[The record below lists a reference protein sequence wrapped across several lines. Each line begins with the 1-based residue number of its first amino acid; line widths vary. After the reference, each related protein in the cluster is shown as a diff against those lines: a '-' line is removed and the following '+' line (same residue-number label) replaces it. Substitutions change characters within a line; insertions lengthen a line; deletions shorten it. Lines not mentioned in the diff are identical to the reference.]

1 MILIV
6 TLNPLLERRYKVHQ
20 LKAGEVHRNNSMVFA
35 AGGKGLNVSRQL
47 KKLGLKSFNY
57 FFSGGSDGKIYREVV
72 KQENLEF
79 TFAQIK
85 AETRNASV
93 ILSEKEKN
101 VTTIFSKDPVITQ
114 TEVIEFKSKLDKMVQ
129 NCEMVIFSGSSP
141 CPETDSIFPYGIGL
155 ANKYDKVSVCDSYG
169 NSLKECI
176 DSCPT
181 IIHNNFTEIENAYN
195 VSLDSEESVLT
206 FINQLYNKEIK
217 RVFLTNGS
225 KNFYASNFD
234 YIYKVNP
241 IKIQLVDATGS
252 GDCFVAGIVKGW
264 VNSEVFEDTLKY
276 TTALA
281 GLNAA
286 SFEVASVNPNEAEL
300 IKEKVEIFPI
310 GKKTKTIDDSP
321 HEI

>member
-1 MILIV
+1 MILII
-6 TLNPLLERRYKVHQ
+6 TLNPLLERRFTFQHITKG
-20 LKAGEVHRNNSMVFA
+20 KVHRNGSMKFT

-57 FFSGGSDGKIYREVV
+57 FFSGGNDGKIFREIV

-79 TFAQIK
+79 TFIQTK

-93 ILSEKEKN
+93 IISLQEKN
-101 VTTIFSKDPVITQ
+101 VTSFFSNDPQISNH
-114 TEVIEFKSKLDKMVQ
+114 EVEEFKSKLDKMIQ
-129 NCEMVIFSGSSP
+129 NCEIVVFSGSSP
-141 CPETDSIFPYGIGL
+141 CKETDSIIPFGIEL
-155 ANKYDKVSVCDSYG
+155 ANKYDKISICDTYG
-169 NSLKECI
+169 AALKDCI
-176 DSCPT
+176 EAVPAL
-181 IIHNNFTEIENAYN
+181 IHNNFAEIESAFNIK
-195 VSLDSEESVLT
+195 LDSEGAV
-206 FINQLYNKEIK
+206 INFMNYLYKKDIK

-241 IKIQLVDATGS
+241 VNIQSVDETGS
-252 GDCFVAGIVKGW
+252 GDSFVAGIIKGW

-276 TTALA
+276 STALA

-286 SFEVASVNPNEAEL
+286 SFDVACVDPIEANL
-300 IKEKVEIFPI
+300 LKEKVEIFPV
-310 GKKTKTIDDSP
+310 GKKAKTIDDSP